1 VFQTIQNDAV
11 AEVTEKKSR
20 FIAHA
25 FYVESVD
32 EAEKRIEEIR
42 KKYRDARH
50 NCYAYRVIEQDQII
64 PKSSDDGEPSGT
76 AGAPMLSILEKN
88 NLSNVV
94 VIVTRYFGG
103 ILLGTGGLVRA
114 YSEAAMTALQQQEW
128 IQKEFGYEI
137 EVRVEYS
144 DLEKFKYFCKQNHI
158 NIKKEEYSDKIQIL
172 LECDIKQSEKILQKE
187 INSSVNL
194 LESRI
199 IQKKYVKK
207 SVVK

>member
-1 VFQTIQNDAV
+1 MFQTIQNDAV

-94 VIVTRYFGG
+94 VIVCVMYFF
-103 ILLGTGGLVRA
+103 IFMFHFLKVQVRL
-114 YSEAAMTALQQQEW
+114 TV
-128 IQKEFGYEI
+128 QK
-137 EVRVEYS
+137 
-144 DLEKFKYFCKQNHI
+144 LHHQ
-158 NIKKEEYSDKIQIL
+158 
-172 LECDIKQSEKILQKE
+172 
-187 INSSVNL
+187 
-194 LESRI
+194 I
-199 IQKKYVKK
+199 IQHRFQFFRQVFLILFQL
-207 SVVK
+207 SSFRSILFAFQQLQ